1 MAIYVRRYNEIKNTH
16 TPGWR
21 WKSEEERHKTSLL
34 PGPGLKALLYCVE
47 VEATASR
54 PGEA

>member
-1 MAIYVRRYNEIKNTH
+1 MAIYVRIYNKIKNTH